1 MGYDLKIG
9 KRYKFVSSVFNN
21 KTVTTGT
28 VIELTPSMVKV
39 KSDFGEIAQL
49 LLGNILIINEL
60 D

>member
-9 KRYKFVSSVFNN
+9 KRYKFVSSISNT

-28 VIELTPSMVKV
+28 VIDLTPSMVKV
-39 KSDFGEIAQL
+39 KSDFGEIVQL
-49 LLGNILIINEL
+49 LISNILVIHEL